1 MAASTRRVA
10 SRLTGSQIRGAKLG
24 RAHHHYLPIDRR
36 HQRATRGWITM
47 AANTTARHS
56 VMRRL
61 IRPFEY
67 RHLHA
72 VGGVR
77 LAAGG
82 FQLGVGLV
90 LVSLGR
96 QARTDRERRKCY
108 GWAAWFLGMAALQLL
123 GGYMDMTVASSER
136 RPPA

>member
-1 MAASTRRVA
+1 MADKTSP
-10 SRLTGSQIRGAKLG
+10 
-24 RAHHHYLPIDRR
+24 AHP
-36 HQRATRGWITM
+36 
-47 AANTTARHS
+47 

-61 IRPFEY
+61 IRSFEY

-72 VGGVR
+72 VGGTR

-96 QARTDRERRKCY
+96 QARTDQERLKCY
-108 GWAAWFLGMAALQLL
+108 GWAAGFLGMAALQLL

-136 RPPA
+136 PSDPRPAS

>member
-1 MAASTRRVA
+1 VAARGE
-10 SRLTGSQIRGAKLG
+10 LTYHCPYPQTTQTEDTATGLLCDGDQ
-24 RAHHHYLPIDRR
+24 YLSES
-36 HQRATRGWITM
+36 AGTM
-47 AANTTARHS
+47 ADNTTPPYF

-96 QARTDRERRKCY
+96 QARTDRERNKCY

>member
-1 MAASTRRVA
+1 M
-10 SRLTGSQIRGAKLG
+10 
-24 RAHHHYLPIDRR
+24 
-36 HQRATRGWITM
+36 TM
-47 AANTTARHS
+47 AGSTGPAHA

-90 LVSLGR
+90 LISLGR

-108 GWAAWFLGMAALQLL
+108 GWAAWFLGMAGVQLL
-123 GGYMDMTVASSER
+123 GGYLDMTVASSER
-136 RPPA
+136 RPDYRSASGE

>member
-1 MAASTRRVA
+1 M
-10 SRLTGSQIRGAKLG
+10 
-24 RAHHHYLPIDRR
+24 
-36 HQRATRGWITM
+36 TM
-47 AANTTARHS
+47 ADSATPHTHS

-61 IRPFEY
+61 IRGFEY

-82 FQLGVGLV
+82 FQLGIGLV

-96 QARTDRERRKCY
+96 QARTTGERRKCF

-123 GGYMDMTVASSER
+123 GGSMDMSVASSER
-136 RPPA
+136 RPPGRHFPVAR

>member
-1 MAASTRRVA
+1 M
-10 SRLTGSQIRGAKLG
+10 
-24 RAHHHYLPIDRR
+24 
-36 HQRATRGWITM
+36 TM
-47 AANTTARHS
+47 ADNTSPAQS

-67 RHLHA
+67 RHLYA

-108 GWAAWFLGMAALQLL
+108 GWAAWFLGMAGLQLL

-136 RPPA
+136 RPSA

>member
-1 MAASTRRVA
+1 M
-10 SRLTGSQIRGAKLG
+10 
-24 RAHHHYLPIDRR
+24 
-36 HQRATRGWITM
+36 TM
-47 AANTTARHS
+47 ADDSTPPHS

-61 IRPFEY
+61 IWPFEY
-67 RHLHA
+67 RHRHA
-72 VGGVR
+72 AGGVR
-77 LAAGG
+77 LATGG

-96 QARTDRERRKCY
+96 QAETDRERRKCY

-123 GGYMDMTVASSER
+123 GGSMDMTVASSER

>member
-1 MAASTRRVA
+1 MA
-10 SRLTGSQIRGAKLG
+10 
-24 RAHHHYLPIDRR
+24 D
-36 HQRATRGWITM
+36 
-47 AANTTARHS
+47 NTTPPHS
-56 VMRRL
+56 VMRCL
-61 IRPFEY
+61 IRPSEY

-72 VGGVR
+72 VGSVR

-108 GWAAWFLGMAALQLL
+108 GWAAWFLGMAALQFL

>member
-1 MAASTRRVA
+1 M
-10 SRLTGSQIRGAKLG
+10 
-24 RAHHHYLPIDRR
+24 
-36 HQRATRGWITM
+36 TM
-47 AANTTARHS
+47 ADNTTASHS
-56 VMRRL
+56 LMRRL

-96 QARTDRERRKCY
+96 QATTDRERRKCY
-108 GWAAWFLGMAALQLL
+108 GWAAWFLGMATLQFL
-123 GGYMDMTVASSER
+123 GGYMDLTVASSER
-136 RPPA
+136 RLPQHRREASRGN

>member
-1 MAASTRRVA
+1 M
-10 SRLTGSQIRGAKLG
+10 
-24 RAHHHYLPIDRR
+24 
-36 HQRATRGWITM
+36 
-47 AANTTARHS
+47 TTADNTPTPHS

-67 RHLHA
+67 RHLHG

-77 LAAGG
+77 LTAGG
-82 FQLGVGLV
+82 FHLGVGLV

-96 QARTDRERRKCY
+96 QAGTDRERRKCY

-123 GGYMDMTVASSER
+123 GGSMDLTVASAER
-136 RPPA
+136 RPDTGEKAVSK

>member
-1 MAASTRRVA
+1 MPVPVPSQVPAPAAVRNSTLSVY
-10 SRLTGSQIRGAKLG
+10 GEG
-24 RAHHHYLPIDRR
+24 RH
-36 HQRATRGWITM
+36 GEVTM
-47 AANTTARHS
+47 ADNTTPSHS

-90 LVSLGR
+90 LISLGR
-96 QARTDRERRKCY
+96 QAKTDRERRKCY

-123 GGYMDMTVASSER
+123 GGYLDITVASSER
-136 RPPA
+136 RPPALNTGASER

>member
-1 MAASTRRVA
+1 MADN
-10 SRLTGSQIRGAKLG
+10 
-24 RAHHHYLPIDRR
+24 P
-36 HQRATRGWITM
+36 
-47 AANTTARHS
+47 ARPHS

-61 IRPFEY
+61 IRPFEC

-96 QARTDRERRKCY
+96 QARTDRDRRKCY
-108 GWAAWFLGMAALQLL
+108 GWAALFLGMAGLQLL
-123 GGYMDMTVASSER
+123 GGYLDMTVASSER
-136 RPPA
+136 RGTTGASQS

>member
-1 MAASTRRVA
+1 M
-10 SRLTGSQIRGAKLG
+10 
-24 RAHHHYLPIDRR
+24 
-36 HQRATRGWITM
+36 TM
-47 AANTTARHS
+47 ADSTTPPHP

-96 QARTDRERRKCY
+96 QARTDGERRKCY
-108 GWAAWFLGMAALQLL
+108 GWAAGFLGMAALQLL
-123 GGYMDMTVASSER
+123 GGCMDMTVASSER
-136 RPPA
+136 RPDSNGDARGLGALTG

>member
-1 MAASTRRVA
+1 MA
-10 SRLTGSQIRGAKLG
+10 
-24 RAHHHYLPIDRR
+24 D
-36 HQRATRGWITM
+36 
-47 AANTTARHS
+47 NTARPRP
-56 VMRRL
+56 VLTRL

-96 QARTDRERRKCY
+96 QARAEQERRKCY
-108 GWAAWFLGMAALQLL
+108 GWAACFLGMAALQLL
-123 GGYMDMTVASSER
+123 GGYMDMNVASSER

>member
-1 MAASTRRVA
+1 M
-10 SRLTGSQIRGAKLG
+10 
-24 RAHHHYLPIDRR
+24 
-36 HQRATRGWITM
+36 TM
-47 AANTTARHS
+47 ADNTAPPHP

-61 IRPFEY
+61 IRPFEH

-96 QARTDRERRKCY
+96 QSRTDRERRKCY

>member
-1 MAASTRRVA
+1 MAE
-10 SRLTGSQIRGAKLG
+10 
-24 RAHHHYLPIDRR
+24 
-36 HQRATRGWITM
+36 
-47 AANTTARHS
+47 NTTPAQS

-61 IRPFEY
+61 IKPFEY

-96 QARTDRERRKCY
+96 QARTEQERRKCY
-108 GWAAWFLGMAALQLL
+108 GWAACFLGMAGLQLA
-123 GGYMDMTVASSER
+123 GGCMDMSVASSER
-136 RPPA
+136 QPPA

>member
-1 MAASTRRVA
+1 MAGTN
-10 SRLTGSQIRGAKLG
+10 T
-24 RAHHHYLPIDRR
+24 H
-36 HQRATRGWITM
+36 TM
-47 AANTTARHS
+47 S
-56 VMRRL
+56 VMKRL

-72 VGGVR
+72 VGGMR

-90 LVSLGR
+90 LVSLAR

-136 RPPA
+136 R

>member
-1 MAASTRRVA
+1 MRPRPVAPDSRVPMAGRNT
-10 SRLTGSQIRGAKLG
+10 KLSVYGEG
-24 RAHHHYLPIDRR
+24 RH
-36 HQRATRGWITM
+36 GKVTM
-47 AANTTARHS
+47 ADNTSPPHS

-108 GWAAWFLGMAALQLL
+108 GWAAWFLGIAALQLL

>member
-1 MAASTRRVA
+1 MA
-10 SRLTGSQIRGAKLG
+10 
-24 RAHHHYLPIDRR
+24 DD
-36 HQRATRGWITM
+36 
-47 AANTTARHS
+47 TAPPHS

-77 LAAGG
+77 LTVGG

-96 QARTDRERRKCY
+96 QAKTDRERRKCY

-123 GGYMDMTVASSER
+123 GGYRDMTVATSER

>member
-1 MAASTRRVA
+1 MTDD
-10 SRLTGSQIRGAKLG
+10 T
-24 RAHHHYLPIDRR
+24 
-36 HQRATRGWITM
+36 ATPQSM
-47 AANTTARHS
+47 
-56 VMRRL
+56 MRRL

-82 FQLGVGLV
+82 FQLGIGLV

-108 GWAAWFLGMAALQLL
+108 GWAAWFLGMAGLQLL
-123 GGYMDMTVASSER
+123 GGYMDLTVASSER
-136 RPPA
+136 RLP